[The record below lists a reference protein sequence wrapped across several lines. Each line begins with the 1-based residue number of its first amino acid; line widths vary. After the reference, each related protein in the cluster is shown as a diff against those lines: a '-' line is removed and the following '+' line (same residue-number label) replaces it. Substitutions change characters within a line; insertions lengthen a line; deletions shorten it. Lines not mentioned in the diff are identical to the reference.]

1 MIGVRIDNNGSYR
14 VRWPTHSR
22 QGETLQLG
30 MNYVNY
36 ENSLPAHKQ
45 VAAPPLALIETALAA
60 AQAEQSAAGSGEV
73 SRATAAETYRQSLDA
88 AKPKLNVAL
97 VQLKAKYVGNQAQL
111 EGWGLDTVP
120 SSSGITVR
128 KPRYDKEWAS
138 FLAAYVSKETSLAVA
153 EQITN
158 PPLAEMTALNSALQA
173 AAAARQAGRNQ
184 REAAVQTRTAAT
196 TRLLDLLQAAAII
209 IVVTQFNGVVTNDLQ
224 HWGFQVVARTPVGD
238 SLPLPS

>member
-1 MIGVRIDNNGSYR
+1 MITVKLDTTGDYLL
-14 VRWPTHSR
+14 RWPSR
-22 QGETLQLG
+22 QADVLALGAAYVAYET
-30 MNYVNY
+30 
-36 ENSLPAHKQ
+36 SLPSHKQ
-45 VAAPPLALIETALAA
+45 VLAPALTMVQDALAA

-73 SRATAAETYRQSLDA
+73 SRATAAETYRQTLDA

-97 VQLKAKYVGNQAQL
+97 VQLKAKYVSNQAQL

-138 FLAAYVSKETSLAVA
+138 FLAAYVSQETSLAVA

-196 TRLLDLLQAAAII
+196 SQLLDLLQAAAII

-224 HWGFQVVARTPVGD
+224 HWGYNVIARTPVGD
-238 SLPLPS
+238 SLPTPL